1 MISDIRSTLNQTS
14 NKQNNGPVLSNT
26 ATLAKLIN
34 EIKFI
39 ENMSLIKIQ
48 GSETLN
54 HQGKPAQL
62 LHALSG
68 QQPFT
73 IINTGIPV
81 DINDLKSAQLNK
93 TNPLQATLT
102 TTKEAL
108 PSQTAQGKTSPQV
121 NRVGNLVL
129 ASRVLNLTV
138 ISTPIPT
145 NNAANTA
152 PQQTAQA
159 LLPTNTV
166 QVNTAQ
172 TDTYQIKA
180 TTAVTTANPIQT
192 GTTQISTAQPT
203 TNQTNTAQTN
213 NSAAPVNSTPANSAP
228 VNSTPVNSTPV
239 NSTPVNSTPVNSKP
253 VNSTPVNSTP
263 VNSTP
268 VNSTPVNSAPVDSV
282 QPNTSY
288 VATVTNG
295 KAEFPILSQTELKR
309 GDVVRVLVDM
319 NNNMQALP
327 PKTAPTTASS
337 HTEALKQSL
346 PKQLTL
352 GEMSQLIK
360 QLHTANE
367 SSSSTLPLQT
377 QQALKQLMQGMPNL
391 NHLTTSPE
399 AMKQAIQTSG
409 VFSESLLLQDNKTQL
424 PEDLKLNLSRLKET
438 QEMTGA
444 LRLGSIPT
452 EQIVNAVERI
462 TTSQLR
468 HFSETNQI
476 STASYPLHIEL
487 PIRDA
492 TTHSLVQ
499 IEINKDANS
508 DSDKK
513 QDRRWLVKLKFD
525 FEETGK
531 FEARTSIQ
539 ANKVSI
545 IFVAEDKKTLQKL
558 QQNIPILKKQLTD
571 KEIDVERLDTF
582 QAKLTQKE
590 TSNQIL
596 NKPLIDVRT

>member
-145 NNAANTA
+145 DNAANTA

-213 NSAAPVNSTPANSAP
+213 KSAAPVNSTPANSTPA
-228 VNSTPVNSTPV
+228 NSA
-239 NSTPVNSTPVNSKP
+239 
-253 VNSTPVNSTP
+253 PVNSTP

-452 EQIVNAVERI
+452 EQIANAVERI